1 MTISKETQGKEL
13 ACINKLG
20 ELFAMSRWTEEPLAD
35 MMELLRDYADSRAE
49 EGYQAGYQQALLD
62 ARAVAEHAV
71 VVSQSLVEKAYE
83 VAQLRLDRLLY
94 NR

>member
-1 MTISKETQGKEL
+1 MKGRDCMTISKETQGKEL

-20 ELFAMSRWTEEPLAD
+20 ELFAMSRWTEQPLAD

-62 ARAVAEHAV
+62 ARAVAEHAA
-71 VVSQSLVEKAYE
+71 LG
-83 VAQLRLDRLLY
+83 
-94 NR
+94 

>member
-35 MMELLRDYADSRAE
+35 MMELLRDYAEGRAE
-49 EGYQAGYQQALLD
+49 EGYQGGEQQERVD
-62 ARAVAEHAV
+62 ARAGGEHAT
-71 VVSQSLVEKAYE
+71 
-83 VAQLRLDRLLY
+83 
-94 NR
+94 NG